1 MGIHFQTV
9 EEGTGGEVF
18 QLPTMIYTAFLM
30 SIEETKVAQFFFFS
44 VLFSFLG
51 ANFDIQNRL
60 LSVYKI
66 MIEQRRFK
74 GATGAFLALKAYVTR
89 NFYFCDRFYGF
100 LSRNSS
106 ALKEK
111 GLTC

>member
-1 MGIHFQTV
+1 MGIHFKTV
-9 EEGTGGEVF
+9 EGETGEVF

-60 LSVYKI
+60 LSVYKTV
-66 MIEQRRFK
+66 IEQRRFK
-74 GATGAFLALKAYVTR
+74 GATGAFVALKIYVTGK
-89 NFYFCDRFYGF
+89 FYFCDRFYGF
-100 LSRNSS
+100 LTRNNRT
-106 ALKEK
+106 LKEK
-111 GLTC
+111 V

>member
-1 MGIHFQTV
+1 MGIHFKTV
-9 EEGTGGEVF
+9 EGTGGEVF
-18 QLPTMIYTAFLM
+18 QFPTMIYAAFLM

-60 LSVYKI
+60 LSVYKT

-74 GATGAFLALKAYVTR
+74 EATGTFLAPKVYVTR
-89 NFYFCDRFYGF
+89 KFYFCDRFYGC
-100 LSRNSS
+100 LTRNSRT
-106 ALKEK
+106 LKEK
-111 GLTC
+111 V

>member
-1 MGIHFQTV
+1 MGIHIHTV
-9 EEGTGGEVF
+9 EGGTGGEVF

-60 LSVYKI
+60 LSVYKTV
-66 MIEQRRFK
+66 IEQRSFR
-74 GATGAFLALKAYVTR
+74 GATTGAFLALKVYVTR

-100 LSRNSS
+100 LSRNNRT
-106 ALKEK
+106 LKVK
-111 GLTC
+111 V